1 MKKSDTQLQQ
11 DVLQELKYEPSVSAS
26 EIGVTANDGIV
37 GLAGNVKSYAEKYAA
52 VHAAERV
59 AGVKAVTDEMNVD
72 LPSLHVRNDEDIAR
86 AAVNALQWDVWVPAN
101 LIKVKVANGWI
112 TLEGEVSY
120 KYQQNAA
127 ENAVRNL
134 TGVKGVSNLINIKQA
149 AVLPSEVKANI
160 DYALRRAA
168 EVDADQIKVSVVNNK
183 VILNGKVSSWAE
195 KDEAERAAWSAPG
208 VWTVED
214 DLVIA

>member
-1 MKKSDTQLQQ
+1 
-11 DVLQELKYEPSVSAS
+11 
-26 EIGVTANDGIV
+26 
-37 GLAGNVKSYAEKYAA
+37 
-52 VHAAERV
+52 
-59 AGVKAVTDEMNVD
+59 
-72 LPSLHVRNDEDIAR
+72 
-86 AAVNALQWDVWVPAN
+86 
-101 LIKVKVANGWI
+101 
-112 TLEGEVSY
+112 
-120 KYQQNAA
+120 
-127 ENAVRNL
+127 L

-195 KDEAERAAWSAPG
+195 KDEAERSAWSAPG